1 MKSKLCVLMLALCAA
16 TTFAA
21 TEVYRW
27 VDKDGKVVYGSQP
40 PAGAVAEKMSPPRG
54 PKTTDVAAAPSTA
67 PASAPATGAAGRD
80 AVEQEVKALLAQ
92 RCTAAKAIAARYEK
106 APYLQMKTADG
117 GLERMAPEAE
127 ARERIRIKDEV
138 AATCG
143 GS

>member
-1 MKSKLCVLMLALCAA
+1 MKSKLCVLMLAL
-16 TTFAA
+16 FAA
-21 TEVYRW
+21 SALAAADVYRW
-27 VDKDGKVVYGSQP
+27 VDKDGKVIYGSQP
-40 PAGAVAEKMSPPRG
+40 PAGVVAEKLPPPKG
-54 PKTTDVAAAPSTA
+54 PATSVAAAPTSG
-67 PASAPATGAAGRD
+67 PAAAPATGAASRD
-80 AVEQEVKALLAQ
+80 AVEQEVQALLAQ

-143 GS
+143 GN